1 MPPEANLTMRNKL
14 SLLILCISAMVVV
27 TQLASAQSWDDPFPK
42 LERVPKISIPDIALE
57 AGISGEVSV
66 RVQVDRDGNVSAV
79 EHAYGP
85 GPICRSVTRAD
96 VVAIRS
102 AALEAAK
109 QAKFKPRKKNQKD
122 WAWIEFQIPGT
133 GEKTSGEKLERF
145 VLSPKTPELRD
156 KIMSLPKPP
165 YPPAARVLKASGPVS
180 VELVVDEDG
189 NVFSSKALSGHPLL
203 RAAGTQS
210 GCSAKFHPLTVDGKP
225 SKSIWII
232 TYNFVP

>member
-1 MPPEANLTMRNKL
+1 MIKKL
-14 SLLILCISAMVVV
+14 SLLILCTSAMWVV
-27 TQLASAQSWDDPFPK
+27 TDSASAQSWDDPFPE
-42 LERVPKISIPDIALE
+42 LESVPKISIPDIALE
-57 AGISGEVSV
+57 AGIRGGVGV
-66 RVQVDRDGNVSAV
+66 RVQVDREGNVSRV
-79 EHAYGP
+79 EEVYGP
-85 GPICRSVTRAD
+85 GSICRSVTRAD

-102 AALEAAK
+102 AASEAAK

-122 WAWIEFQIPGT
+122 WAWIEFQIPGA

-156 KIMSLPKPP
+156 KIMSLPKPA

-180 VELVVDEDG
+180 VELLVDEDG
-189 NVFSSKALSGHPLL
+189 NVFSSSALSGHPLL

-210 GCSAKFHPLTVDGKP
+210 GCSAKFHPLIVDGKP